1 MTVTTTL
8 ATSRNTAR
16 ATPCDTAP
24 DAPTASAGLPGADPA
39 GARPSLRWVVRH
51 PVPDLERFGRAQDGG
66 YVVPRRA
73 LDHAALLVGLGIND
87 EWSFETDVLARTA
100 VRRLVAVDGSV
111 GTGRFLRLVRHEGR
125 MALGMLLTGRW
136 AQGAFHWD
144 RTRHWLRTLR
154 GFRALL
160 APPGRHFVRR
170 MLEGTPGPAA
180 VTWPALLAAHAA
192 DGAPLFVKMDIEG
205 AEYDVLPALLA
216 DADRITGLA
225 VEFHDVGRHW
235 PRFCRVMAA
244 LAGPFAV
251 VHVHG
256 NNWQPLVPGTGVP
269 EVLEVSFLH
278 RRLMTA
284 AELGGEAEGPLPVPG
299 LDWPNRPGVEDYRL
313 EVGGGGRCE
322 VLGADSD
329 AD

>member
-1 MTVTTTL
+1 MTVASTL
-8 ATSRNTAR
+8 ASTLASPLASPLDTAR
-16 ATPCDTAP
+16 EVPAP
-24 DAPTASAGLPGADPA
+24 AVGPPGADPA
-39 GARPSLRWVVRH
+39 AGRPSLRWVVRH
-51 PVPDLERFGRAQDGG
+51 PVADLARFGRAQDGG

-73 LDHAALLVGLGIND
+73 LERAAVLVGLGIND
-87 EWSFETDVLARTA
+87 EWSFETDVLARTP

-125 MALGMLLTGRW
+125 MALGMLCTGRW
-136 AQGAFHWD
+136 AQAAFHWD
-144 RTRHWLRTLR
+144 RTRHWVRTLR

-225 VEFHDVGRHW
+225 VEFHDVGAHW

-256 NNWQPLVPGTGVP
+256 NNWKPLVPGTDVP

-284 AELGGEAEGPLPVPG
+284 EELGAVATTPLPVPG
-299 LDWPNRPGVEDYRL
+299 LDRPNRPDAPDYPL
-313 EVGGGGRCE
+313 EVGAGR
-322 VLGADSD
+322 
-329 AD
+329 